1 MGNSMGA
8 LRSSSPGP
16 KGEPGIKGELGRP
29 GERGQPGQKGERGD
43 PGMTGEKGDRVSI
56 INIYTITMLHFV
68 GTYNKYKINIEGEWS
83 TIRMEFNINC
93 REKHIFLRN
102 FGINE

>member
-1 MGNSMGA
+1 MGS

-16 KGEPGIKGELGRP
+16 KGEPGSKGEMGRT

-56 INIYTITMLHFV
+56 INIKHLFIIYICMQASM
-68 GTYNKYKINIEGEWS
+68 S
-83 TIRMEFNINC
+83 TFMYSD
-93 REKHIFLRN
+93 
-102 FGINE
+102 

>member
-16 KGEPGIKGELGRP
+16 KGDPGIKGEMGRT

-43 PGMTGEKGDRVSI
+43 PGMTGEKGDRVSTNLKTTTRI
-56 INIYTITMLHFV
+56 IYTT
-68 GTYNKYKINIEGEWS
+68 NIHKLTLFYVFKS
-83 TIRMEFNINC
+83 
-93 REKHIFLRN
+93 
-102 FGINE
+102 